1 MGISTRGL
9 RSLSWPFVVGFVV
22 VWNALNFLA
31 LWLNGGWGKMYED
44 PRAFIVL
51 AVTSLSTS
59 LLSFGIVLIPSL
71 RDLVTAERR
80 LHYYEPLPFL
90 FIGTVA
96 GLMGVSLFFEG
107 L

>member
-9 RSLSWPFVVGFVV
+9 RSLSWPFGIGFVV

-44 PRAFIVL
+44 PRSFIVL
-51 AVTSLSTS
+51 AVTCLSTS
-59 LLSFGIVLIPSL
+59 LLSFGIVLIPGL
-71 RDLVTAERR
+71 RDLVTAEHR

-90 FIGTVA
+90 FIGAAA
-96 GLMGVSLFFEG
+96 GLMGVLFLIEV